1 MPWKRTLFIMGGWL
15 KIGVYTGHVL
25 RESDDVLAVFS
36 DTDNLRWDIPKK
48 LTKVTGK
55 NVFLD
60 MDIKDL
66 APCQV
71 SQDSPLPPSVRK

>member
-1 MPWKRTLFIMGGWL
+1 MFLENRN
-15 KIGVYTGHVL
+15 
-25 RESDDVLAVFS
+25 DVLVVFS

-48 LTKVTGK
+48 YIKVIGK

-66 APCQV
+66 PPYKV
-71 SQDSPLPPSVRK
+71 SQDSPLPPSVSK